1 MYKFLFSRFY
11 MCYLTVSWCW
21 RQYVYLIKLLFYF
34 VIQRHYYWGQH
45 VPFFLPLSHGFPMT
59 FALSN
64 DFLLAATYVF
74 KVSVIQRFTIP
85 ATSFVSFTIC
95 VIQRLCTGGNMCI
108 HVFFYCYP
116 PVYYTGYIY
125 LLSSDCVLAATCVSI
140 FIVTVIQRFSIL
152 ATIIRY
158 PTTLYWRQ
166 YMCPFL

>member
-45 VPFFLPLSHGFPMT
+45 VLFFFFFFFPLSHGFPMT

-108 HVFFYCYP
+108 HVFF
-116 PVYYTGYIY
+116 
-125 LLSSDCVLAATCVSI
+125 
-140 FIVTVIQRFSIL
+140 TVIPRFIIL
-152 ATIIRY
+152 ATFTCYLAIVC
-158 PTTLYWRQ
+158 WRQ
-166 YMCPFL
+166 HVYPFL